1 MRNAYMIRITSFILR
16 CSVVCICFL
25 SIVLCAI
32 AQTNTQSNVQPN
44 RLKLLIGKVW
54 VHKYRFV
61 DGQYEVSP
69 HFNQR
74 MQFNEN
80 GTYFFSWSNT
90 RGFAL
95 NRWRF
100 EVGQT
105 KIVIKS
111 MYGDD
116 SKYITCDIVQLTP
129 EYMKLRWKEGS
140 SVIED
145 VLFSIRTKMRSFR

>member
-1 MRNAYMIRITSFILR
+1 MIIYRVYIRL
-16 CSVVCICFL
+16 VYAVL
-25 SIVLCAI
+25 LVLCVWHTATI
-32 AQTNTQSNVQPN
+32 VPVYAQTKDN
-44 RLKLLIGKVW
+44 LKLLTGRVW

-69 HFNQR
+69 HINQR

-80 GTYFFSWSNT
+80 GTYFFSWNNT

-100 EVGQT
+100 EGGQS

-111 MYGDD
+111 MYDTG

-129 EYMKLRWKEGS
+129 EYLKLRWKEGTTI
-140 SVIED
+140 VED
-145 VLFSIRTKMRSFR
+145 VLFSIRTRMRSFR